1 VDSVHGGKKN
11 STIDNENETQK
22 YFLVFASFFFVFVE
36 AQETT
41 PQKKRNNKTE
51 DGVIPGNS
59 FQNTEE
65 LPKQLIK
72 DTILHKTNRYGLR
85 GVIYKT
91 DSRALYDKD
100 YKGIEFVE
108 TTG

>member
-1 VDSVHGGKKN
+1 LFILTAVADEKYSIHGGKKN

-22 YFLVFASFFFVFVE
+22 YFLVFASFFSLFLLKH
-36 AQETT
+36 
-41 PQKKRNNKTE
+41 KKRLLKKSESNKTE

-72 DTILHKTNRYGLR
+72 YTISPQNKSLR
-85 GVIYKT
+85 IACG
-91 DSRALYDKD
+91 
-100 YKGIEFVE
+100 
-108 TTG
+108 